1 MHSRCKYVL
10 HAYFWKASPT
20 QHVTNIMRDKLSSF
34 THKWKTRCSKKA
46 KSLVLSSTFF
56 VQKHSCLVFIFTTS
70 SSRLDTSVEAT
81 NKGIWALAE
90 IEPYNL
96 ICCWDLLSTL
106 GKSTFFQDIQKLAL
120 KKDFAA
126 VCFLFL
132 FFVYV
137 FHLFT
142 FLIVCLRFLA
152 ICLRFSAVCLH
163 FPTVCLQYS
172 TICYLLNNLFTH
184 HFYCWFAF
192 F

>member
-1 MHSRCKYVL
+1 MDHFQNCLFLSILYPFNFRFSFYNFVKNWQKNSIIKIKSNFQFQPSVYLKVHSRCKYVL

-81 NKGIWALAE
+81 NKGIWAQAE

-106 GKSTFFQDIQKLAL
+106 GKSTFFHDIQKLTL
-120 KKDFAA
+120 NKDF
-126 VCFLFL
+126 FQL
-132 FFVYV
+132 FVY
-137 FHLFT
+137 
-142 FLIVCLRFLA
+142 I
-152 ICLRFSAVCLH
+152 I
-163 FPTVCLQYS
+163 
-172 TICYLLNNLFTH
+172 
-184 HFYCWFAF
+184 
-192 F
+192 